1 MSERPRAVE
10 QLHQALWKLGHECE
24 SARLAVESG
33 GLVSALY
40 FALVGFGFVDSRPH
54 RLVQG
59 DLAVF

>member
-10 QLHQALWKLGHECE
+10 QLHQALWKLGPDHTA
-24 SARLAVESG
+24 SLAVESG

-40 FALVGFGFVDSRPH
+40 FSLADFGFVDSRLH